1 MNQSAPVNVAVGRA
15 SPGALL
21 QLLKPITWFP
31 PMWAFLC
38 GWISAGPG
46 TDLSGWSLLA
56 GVILTGPLVCGA
68 SQIVNDWYDR
78 DVDALNEP
86 DRPIPSGRV
95 PGTTAFWFAVVWT
108 AIAQTWAIL
117 LGPWVAAA
125 TGLGL
130 ALAWAYSAPPLRLK
144 MNGWWGNSAVAIS
157 YEGLAWITGA
167 AIVIGGDLPA
177 QRILLIALLYSI
189 GAHGIMTLNDFK
201 SVEGDLTMG
210 IRSLPAQLG
219 PTRAARVACLFML
232 LPQLIVILLLV
243 RWGLMPFALAV
254 SLVVVAQLLAMRKL
268 LRDPKQFAPWYN
280 ATGVS
285 LYVLG
290 MMAVA
295 IGLGGWLMCGYRRQD
310 T

>member
-130 ALAWAYSAPPLRLK
+130 ALEWAYSAPPLRLK

-177 QRILLIALLYSI
+177 QPILLIALLYSI

-295 IGLGGWLMCGYRRQD
+295 IGLGGWLM
-310 T
+310 

>member
-21 QLLKPITWFP
+21 ELLKPITWFP

-38 GWISAGPG
+38 GWVSAGPG
-46 TDLSGWSLLA
+46 TDLGGWSLLA

-177 QRILLIALLYSI
+177 QPILLIALLYSV

-243 RWGLMPFALAV
+243 RWGLIPFALTV

-295 IGLGGWLMCGYRRQD
+295 IGLGGWLM
-310 T
+310 

>member
-1 MNQSAPVNVAVGRA
+1 MEQSAPVNVAVGRA

-21 QLLKPITWFP
+21 ELLKPITWFP

-38 GWISAGPG
+38 GWVSAGPSVG
-46 TDLSGWSLLA
+46 LSSWSLLA
-56 GVILTGPLVCGA
+56 GVALTGPLVCGA

-86 DRPIPSGRV
+86 HRPIPSGRV
-95 PGTTAFWFAVVWT
+95 PGRIALWFAIIWT
-108 AIAQTWAIL
+108 LVAQSWALL
-117 LGPWVAAA
+117 LGPWVAVA
-125 TGLGL
+125 TGIVL

-167 AIVIGGDLPA
+167 AIVVGGDLPS
-177 QRILLIALLYSI
+177 QPILLIALLYSI

-201 SVEGDLTMG
+201 SVDGDLAMG

-219 PTRAARVACLFML
+219 PRRAARVACLFML
-232 LPQLIVILLLV
+232 LPQLMVVLLLTQ
-243 RWGLMPFALAV
+243 WGLTPFALAV
-254 SLVVVAQLLAMRKL
+254 SVVVVAQLLAMRKL

-290 MMAVA
+290 MMAAAV
-295 IGLGGWLMCGYRRQD
+295 GLGGWLV
-310 T
+310 

>member
-46 TDLSGWSLLA
+46 TALSGWSLLA
-56 GVILTGPLVCGA
+56 GVVLTGPLVCGA
-68 SQIVNDWYDR
+68 SQIVNDWYDQ

-95 PGTTAFWFAVVWT
+95 PGKTAFWFAVVWT

-117 LGPWVAAA
+117 IGPWVAAA

-130 ALAWAYSAPPLRLK
+130 VLAWAYSAPPLRLK

-177 QRILLIALLYSI
+177 EPILLIALLYSI

-243 RWGLMPFALAV
+243 RWSLMPFALTV

-295 IGLGGWLMCGYRRQD
+295 IGLGGWLM
-310 T
+310 

>member
-46 TDLSGWSLLA
+46 TGLSGWSLLA
-56 GVILTGPLVCGA
+56 GVVLTGPLVCGA

-86 DRPIPSGRV
+86 HRPIPSGRV
-95 PGTTAFWFAVVWT
+95 PGKTAFWFAVVWT

-177 QRILLIALLYSI
+177 QPILLIALLYSI

-232 LPQLIVILLLV
+232 LPQIIVILLLV
-243 RWGLMPFALAV
+243 RWDLTPFALAV
-254 SLVVVAQLLAMRKL
+254 GLVVVAQCLAMRKL
-268 LRDPKQFAPWYN
+268 LQDPKQFAPWYN

-295 IGLGGWLMCGYRRQD
+295 IGLGGWLA
-310 T
+310 

>member
-1 MNQSAPVNVAVGRA
+1 MNPSAPVNVAVCRA

-177 QRILLIALLYSI
+177 QPILLIALLYSI

-254 SLVVVAQLLAMRKL
+254 SLVVVAQLLSMRKL

-295 IGLGGWLMCGYRRQD
+295 IGLGGWLI
-310 T
+310 

>member
-1 MNQSAPVNVAVGRA
+1 
-15 SPGALL
+15 
-21 QLLKPITWFP
+21 
-31 PMWAFLC
+31 MWAFLC

-68 SQIVNDWYDR
+68 SQIVNDWYDQ

-95 PGTTAFWFAVVWT
+95 PGKTAFWFAVVWT

-130 ALAWAYSAPPLRLK
+130 VLAWAYSAPPLRLK

-177 QRILLIALLYSI
+177 EPILLIALLYSI

-243 RWGLMPFALAV
+243 RWSLMPFALTV

-295 IGLGGWLMCGYRRQD
+295 IGLGGWLM
-310 T
+310 

>member
-1 MNQSAPVNVAVGRA
+1 MEQSAPVNVAVGRA

-21 QLLKPITWFP
+21 ELLKPITWFP

-38 GWISAGPG
+38 GWVSAGPSVG
-46 TDLSGWSLLA
+46 LSSWSLLA
-56 GVILTGPLVCGA
+56 GVALTGPLVCGA

-86 DRPIPSGRV
+86 HRPIPSGRV
-95 PGTTAFWFAVVWT
+95 PGKIALWFAIIWT
-108 AIAQTWAIL
+108 LVAQSWALL
-117 LGPWVAAA
+117 LGPWVAVA
-125 TGLGL
+125 TGIGL

-167 AIVIGGDLPA
+167 AIVVGGDLPS
-177 QRILLIALLYSI
+177 QPILLIALLYSI

-201 SVEGDLTMG
+201 SVDGDLAMG

-219 PTRAARVACLFML
+219 PRRAARVACLFML
-232 LPQLIVILLLV
+232 LPQLMVVLLLTQ
-243 RWGLMPFALAV
+243 WGLTSFALAV
-254 SLVVVAQLLAMRKL
+254 SVVVVAQLLAMRKL

-290 MMAVA
+290 MMAAAV
-295 IGLGGWLMCGYRRQD
+295 GLGGWLV
-310 T
+310 

>member
-1 MNQSAPVNVAVGRA
+1 
-15 SPGALL
+15 
-21 QLLKPITWFP
+21 
-31 PMWAFLC
+31 
-38 GWISAGPG
+38 
-46 TDLSGWSLLA
+46 
-56 GVILTGPLVCGA
+56 
-68 SQIVNDWYDR
+68 
-78 DVDALNEP
+78 
-86 DRPIPSGRV
+86 
-95 PGTTAFWFAVVWT
+95 
-108 AIAQTWAIL
+108 
-117 LGPWVAAA
+117 
-125 TGLGL
+125 
-130 ALAWAYSAPPLRLK
+130 

-177 QRILLIALLYSI
+177 EPILLIALLYSI

-201 SVEGDLTMG
+201 SVEGDLAMG

-232 LPQLIVILLLV
+232 LPQLIVS
-243 RWGLMPFALAV
+243 LM
-254 SLVVVAQLLAMRKL
+254 VVAQLLAMRKL

-295 IGLGGWLMCGYRRQD
+295 IGLGGWLA
-310 T
+310 

>member
-46 TDLSGWSLLA
+46 TALSGWSLLA
-56 GVILTGPLVCGA
+56 GVVLTGPLVCGA
-68 SQIVNDWYDR
+68 SQIVNDWYDQ

-95 PGTTAFWFAVVWT
+95 PGKTAFWFAVVWT
-108 AIAQTWAIL
+108 VIAQTWAIL

-167 AIVIGGDLPA
+167 ALVIGGDLPA
-177 QRILLIALLYSI
+177 EPILLIALLYSI

-201 SVEGDLTMG
+201 SVEGDLAMG

-243 RWGLMPFALAV
+243 RWGLMPSALAV
-254 SLVVVAQLLAMRKL
+254 SLMVVAQLLAMRKL

-295 IGLGGWLMCGYRRQD
+295 IGLGGWLA
-310 T
+310 

>member
-1 MNQSAPVNVAVGRA
+1 MEQSAPVNVAVGRA

-21 QLLKPITWFP
+21 ELLKPITWFP

-38 GWISAGPG
+38 GWVSAGPSVG
-46 TDLSGWSLLA
+46 LSSWSLLA
-56 GVILTGPLVCGA
+56 GVALTGPLVCGA

-86 DRPIPSGRV
+86 HRPIPSGRV
-95 PGTTAFWFAVVWT
+95 PGKIALWFAIIWTLVV
-108 AIAQTWAIL
+108 QRWALL
-117 LGPWVAAA
+117 LGPWVAIA
-125 TGLGL
+125 TGIGL

-167 AIVIGGDLPA
+167 AIVVGGDLPS
-177 QRILLIALLYSI
+177 QPILLIALLYSI

-201 SVEGDLTMG
+201 SVDGDLAMG

-219 PTRAARVACLFML
+219 PRRAARVACLFML
-232 LPQLIVILLLV
+232 LPQLMVVLLLTQ
-243 RWGLMPFALAV
+243 WGLTPFALAV
-254 SLVVVAQLLAMRKL
+254 SVVVVAQLLAMRKL

-290 MMAVA
+290 MMAAAV
-295 IGLGGWLMCGYRRQD
+295 GLGGWLV
-310 T
+310 

>member
-1 MNQSAPVNVAVGRA
+1 
-15 SPGALL
+15 
-21 QLLKPITWFP
+21 
-31 PMWAFLC
+31 MWAFLC

-177 QRILLIALLYSI
+177 QPILLIALLYSI

-254 SLVVVAQLLAMRKL
+254 SLVVVAQCLAMRKL

-295 IGLGGWLMCGYRRQD
+295 IGLGGWLM
-310 T
+310 

>member
-1 MNQSAPVNVAVGRA
+1 MEQSAPVNVAVGRA

-21 QLLKPITWFP
+21 ELLKPITWFP

-38 GWISAGPG
+38 GWVSAGPTAG
-46 TDLSGWSLLA
+46 LSTWSLLA
-56 GVILTGPLVCGA
+56 GVALTGPLVCGA

-86 DRPIPSGRV
+86 HRPIPSGRV
-95 PGTTAFWFAVVWT
+95 PGKTALWFAIIWT
-108 AIAQTWAIL
+108 LVAQSWALL
-117 LGPWVAAA
+117 LGPWVAMA

-167 AIVIGGDLPA
+167 AIVVGGDLPA
-177 QRILLIALLYSI
+177 EPILLIALLYSI

-201 SVEGDLTMG
+201 SVEGDLAMG

-219 PTRAARVACLFML
+219 PRRAAHVACLFML
-232 LPQLIVILLLV
+232 LPQLMVTLLLI
-243 RWGLMPFALAV
+243 RWGLTPFALVV
-254 SLVVVAQLLAMRKL
+254 SVVVVAQLLAMRKL

-285 LYVLG
+285 LYVSG

-295 IGLGGWLMCGYRRQD
+295 VGLGGWLA
-310 T
+310 

>member
-177 QRILLIALLYSI
+177 QPILLIALLYSI

-254 SLVVVAQLLAMRKL
+254 SRVVVAQLLAMRTL

-295 IGLGGWLMCGYRRQD
+295 IGLGGWLM
-310 T
+310 

>member
-68 SQIVNDWYDR
+68 SQIVNDWYDQ

-95 PGTTAFWFAVVWT
+95 PGKTAFWFAIVWT

-177 QRILLIALLYSI
+177 EPILLIALLYSI

-243 RWGLMPFALAV
+243 RWSLMPFALTV

-295 IGLGGWLMCGYRRQD
+295 IGLGGWLM
-310 T
+310 

>member
-177 QRILLIALLYSI
+177 QPILLIALLYSI

-295 IGLGGWLMCGYRRQD
+295 IGLGGWLV
-310 T
+310 

>member
-1 MNQSAPVNVAVGRA
+1 MEQSAPVNVAVGRA

-21 QLLKPITWFP
+21 ELLKPITWFP

-38 GWISAGPG
+38 GWVSAGPSVG
-46 TDLSGWSLLA
+46 LNSWSLLA
-56 GVILTGPLVCGA
+56 GVALTGPLVCGA
-68 SQIVNDWYDR
+68 SQVVNDWYDR

-86 DRPIPSGRV
+86 HRPIPSGRV
-95 PGTTAFWFAVVWT
+95 PGKTALWFAIIWT
-108 AIAQTWAIL
+108 LAAQSWALL
-117 LGPWVAAA
+117 LGPWVAMA
-125 TGLGL
+125 TGIGL

-167 AIVIGGDLPA
+167 AIVVGGDLPT
-177 QRILLIALLYSI
+177 QPILLIALLYSI

-201 SVEGDLTMG
+201 SIEGDLAMG

-219 PTRAARVACLFML
+219 PKRAARVACLFML
-232 LPQLIVILLLV
+232 LPQLMVILLLI
-243 RWGLMPFALAV
+243 RWDLAPFALVV
-254 SLVVVAQLLAMRKL
+254 SAVVVAQLLAMRKL

-285 LYVLG
+285 LYVSG

-295 IGLGGWLMCGYRRQD
+295 IGLGGWLA
-310 T
+310 

>member
-68 SQIVNDWYDR
+68 SQIVNDWYDQ

-95 PGTTAFWFAVVWT
+95 PGKTAFWFAVVWT
-108 AIAQTWAIL
+108 VIAQTWAIL

-177 QRILLIALLYSI
+177 EPILLIALLYSI

-201 SVEGDLTMG
+201 SVEGDLAMG

-243 RWGLMPFALAV
+243 RWGLMPSALAV
-254 SLVVVAQLLAMRKL
+254 SLMVVAQLLAMRKL

-295 IGLGGWLMCGYRRQD
+295 IGLGGWLM
-310 T
+310 

>member
-1 MNQSAPVNVAVGRA
+1 MDQSAPVNVAVGRA

-56 GVILTGPLVCGA
+56 GVVLTGPLVCGA

-177 QRILLIALLYSI
+177 QPILLIALLYSI

-295 IGLGGWLMCGYRRQD
+295 IGLGGWLM
-310 T
+310 

>member
-177 QRILLIALLYSI
+177 QPILLIALLYSI

-268 LRDPKQFAPWYN
+268 LHDPKQFAPWYN

-295 IGLGGWLMCGYRRQD
+295 IGLGGWLI
-310 T
+310 

>member
-1 MNQSAPVNVAVGRA
+1 MEQSAPVNVAVGRA

-21 QLLKPITWFP
+21 ELLKPITWFP

-38 GWISAGPG
+38 GWVSAGPSAG
-46 TDLSGWSLLA
+46 LSTWSLLA
-56 GVILTGPLVCGA
+56 GVALTGPLVCGA

-86 DRPIPSGRV
+86 HRPIPSGRV
-95 PGTTAFWFAVVWT
+95 PGKTALWFAIIWT
-108 AIAQTWAIL
+108 LVAQSWALL
-117 LGPWVAAA
+117 LGPWVAMA
-125 TGLGL
+125 TGIGL

-167 AIVIGGDLPA
+167 AIVVGGDLPA
-177 QRILLIALLYSI
+177 EPILLIALLYSI

-201 SVEGDLTMG
+201 SVEGDLAMG

-219 PTRAARVACLFML
+219 PRRAAHVACLFML
-232 LPQLIVILLLV
+232 LPQLMVTLLLI
-243 RWGLMPFALAV
+243 RWGLTPFALVV
-254 SLVVVAQLLAMRKL
+254 SVVVVAQLLAMRKL

-285 LYVLG
+285 LYVSG

-295 IGLGGWLMCGYRRQD
+295 VGLGGWLA
-310 T
+310 

>member
-1 MNQSAPVNVAVGRA
+1 MEQSAPVNVAVGRA

-21 QLLKPITWFP
+21 ELLKPITWFP

-38 GWISAGPG
+38 GWVSAGPSVG
-46 TDLSGWSLLA
+46 LSSWSLLA
-56 GVILTGPLVCGA
+56 GVALTGPLVCGA

-86 DRPIPSGRV
+86 HRPIPSGRV
-95 PGTTAFWFAVVWT
+95 PGKIALWFAIIWT
-108 AIAQTWAIL
+108 LVAQSWALL
-117 LGPWVAAA
+117 LGPWVAVA
-125 TGLGL
+125 TGIGL

-167 AIVIGGDLPA
+167 AIVVGGDLPS
-177 QRILLIALLYSI
+177 QPILLIALLYSI

-201 SVEGDLTMG
+201 SVDGDLAMG

-219 PTRAARVACLFML
+219 PRRAARVACLFML
-232 LPQLIVILLLV
+232 LPQLMVVLLLTQ
-243 RWGLMPFALAV
+243 WGLTPFALAV
-254 SLVVVAQLLAMRKL
+254 SVVVVAQLLAMRKL

-285 LYVLG
+285 LYVLC
-290 MMAVA
+290 MMAAAV
-295 IGLGGWLMCGYRRQD
+295 GLGGWLV
-310 T
+310 

>member
-68 SQIVNDWYDR
+68 SQIVNDWYDQ

-95 PGTTAFWFAVVWT
+95 PGKTAFWFAVVWT

-117 LGPWVAAA
+117 LGPLVAAA

-130 ALAWAYSAPPLRLK
+130 VLAWAYSAPPLRLK

-177 QRILLIALLYSI
+177 EPILLIALLYSI

-201 SVEGDLTMG
+201 SVEGDLTIG

-219 PTRAARVACLFML
+219 PTRAARVACLFTL

-243 RWGLMPFALAV
+243 RWSLMPFALTV

-295 IGLGGWLMCGYRRQD
+295 IGLGGWLM
-310 T
+310 